1 MNAASVKT
9 GIRKISRIMADQEAG
24 SPVTEGLL
32 PLDPETVK
40 QAVDCSPGEELPLW
54 QP

>member
-1 MNAASVKT
+1 MAVKA
-9 GIRKISRIMADQEAG
+9 ISG
-24 SPVTEGLL
+24 TPVTEGLL